1 MKTTYKETRID
12 VSGKPEE
19 FERDTSVE
27 NKASS
32 VLSQLH
38 ETVLDDESKEDGFV
52 ILDAQGNEI
61 TDDSTDDESED
72 MQIDDEFD
80 PESDE
85 EELSAKSKQDT
96 NDEEE
101 LPTKFHISDSEVDT
115 DDPISLYL
123 REMSRVPLLTSEQ
136 EISLAKSIERG
147 RIAQEQLK
155 KNGCSPAEYVQYNQ
169 QIEAGKMARAHLIR
183 ANTRLVVSVA
193 KRYRGNGVPFLDLI
207 QEGNMGLM
215 RAADKFDYSLGHKF
229 STYATWWIR
238 QAITRALSDQGR
250 TIRLPVHMGDRIRR
264 VQRVSQ
270 QLEQK
275 CGQKPTPEEIAEEM
289 DLDCQ
294 KVRWML
300 RVSHRPYSLEK
311 PVGED
316 EDSELG
322 SFIED
327 RRSPSPTDVATE
339 NMLKERMEE
348 LLNTLSPR
356 EARIL
361 RLRFGLDNGRAYT
374 LEEIGRKFGLTRE
387 RIRQIQMEALRK
399 LRHPSRSR
407 RLKGYLS

>member
-1 MKTTYKETRID
+1 MKATGNVPHVNVPGNLVAEDLKDIKSQKGLD
-12 VSGKPEE
+12 P
-19 FERDTSVE
+19 
-27 NKASS
+27 
-32 VLSQLH
+32 LS
-38 ETVLDDESKEDGFV
+38 
-52 ILDAQGNEI
+52 
-61 TDDSTDDESED
+61 
-72 MQIDDEFD
+72 
-80 PESDE
+80 ESDE
-85 EELSAKSKQDT
+85 MAPDNGSEEDDLLQPNEQSATVARITVEDAPDDLHLEFNEKGIPFQRDADLERAKDPST
-96 NDEEE
+96 
-101 LPTKFHISDSEVDT
+101 ISNEIET

-123 REMSRVPLLTSEQ
+123 REMARVPLLTSDQ
-136 EISLAKSIERG
+136 EVSLAKAMERG
-147 RIAQEQLK
+147 RLAQEQLK
-155 KNGCSPAEYVQYNQ
+155 NNGCTLAEHICTHQ

-264 VQRVSQ
+264 VHGIAQ
-270 QLEQK
+270 QLEQQT
-275 CGQKPTPEEIAEEM
+275 GQKPTPEEIAEEM
-289 DLDCQ
+289 DLDAH
-294 KVRWML
+294 KIRWML
-300 RVSHRPYSLEK
+300 RVSYRPYSLEK

-316 EDSELG
+316 EENELG

-327 RRSPSPTDVATE
+327 TRALSPADVATQ
-339 NMLKERMEE
+339 NMLRERMDE
-348 LLNTLSPR
+348 LLNTLTPR

-387 RIRQIQMEALRK
+387 RIRQIQMEAMRK

>member
-1 MKTTYKETRID
+1 MCT
-12 VSGKPEE
+12 
-19 FERDTSVE
+19 
-27 NKASS
+27 
-32 VLSQLH
+32 H
-38 ETVLDDESKEDGFV
+38 
-52 ILDAQGNEI
+52 
-61 TDDSTDDESED
+61 
-72 MQIDDEFD
+72 
-80 PESDE
+80 
-85 EELSAKSKQDT
+85 
-96 NDEEE
+96 
-101 LPTKFHISDSEVDT
+101 
-115 DDPISLYL
+115 
-123 REMSRVPLLTSEQ
+123 
-136 EISLAKSIERG
+136 
-147 RIAQEQLK
+147 
-155 KNGCSPAEYVQYNQ
+155 Q
-169 QIEAGKMARAHLIR
+169 QIEAGKVARSHLIR

-250 TIRLPVHMGDRIRR
+250 TIRLPVHMGDRIRCVHR
-264 VQRVSQ
+264 VAQ
-270 QLEQK
+270 QLEQQS
-275 CGQKPTPEEIAEEM
+275 GQKPTPEEIADEM
-289 DLDCQ
+289 NLDAH

-300 RVSHRPYSLEK
+300 RVSYRPYSLEK

-316 EDSELG
+316 EENELG

-327 RRSPSPTDVATE
+327 KGALSPSDVATQ
-339 NMLKERMEE
+339 NMLKERMDE
-348 LLNTLSPR
+348 LLNTLTPR

-387 RIRQIQMEALRK
+387 RIRQIQMDALRK

>member
-1 MKTTYKETRID
+1 MAKDPID
-12 VSGKPEE
+12 A
-19 FERDTSVE
+19 E
-27 NKASS
+27 NRHDLDP
-32 VLSQLH
+32 LS
-38 ETVLDDESKEDGFV
+38 ESDEVALDDESEQEDVFRAREQHETVARNAGQDDADALVKPSSPDVSFQADED
-52 ILDAQGNEI
+52 LDEKSNDGGDHP
-61 TDDSTDDESED
+61 TS
-72 MQIDDEFD
+72 
-80 PESDE
+80 SDE
-85 EELSAKSKQDT
+85 VE
-96 NDEEE
+96 
-101 LPTKFHISDSEVDT
+101 T

-123 REMSRVPLLTSEQ
+123 REMARVPLLTPDQ
-136 EISLAKSIERG
+136 EVSLAKSMERG
-147 RIAQEQLK
+147 RLAQEYLK
-155 KNGCSPAEYVQYNQ
+155 KNGCTPAEHRGTYK

-264 VQRVSQ
+264 VHRVAQ
-270 QLEQK
+270 QLEQQF
-275 CGQKPTPEEIAEEM
+275 GQKPTPEEIAEEM
-289 DLDCQ
+289 NLDAH

-300 RVSHRPYSLEK
+300 RVSYRPYSLEK

-316 EDSELG
+316 EENELG

-327 RRSPSPTDVATE
+327 KGTLSPSDVATQ
-339 NMLKERMEE
+339 NMLKERMDE
-348 LLNTLSPR
+348 LLNTLTPR